1 MSTFSFDVISYN
13 ICLRRESGYCAVEW
27 STASAAVGEF
37 SVSGDATALSDPDV
51 TVDEVMT
58 RDANC
63 LGDYVTIPQGRDSNT
78 ETSLKVDRLSER
90 VIIW

>member
-1 MSTFSFDVISYN
+1 MFLFSSSKSYN

-27 STASAAVGEF
+27 STDSAGVGEF
-37 SVSGDATALSDPDV
+37 SVSGDASALTDPEV
-51 TVDEVMT
+51 TVSEVVT

-78 ETSLKVDRLSER
+78 ETSLQVDRF
-90 VIIW
+90 

>member
-1 MSTFSFDVISYN
+1 MFYLNSYN

-27 STASAAVGEF
+27 STDSTAVGEF
-37 SVSGDATALSDPDV
+37 SVSGDFSALSDPSV
-51 TVDEVMT
+51 TVSEVMN

-78 ETSLKVDRLSER
+78 ETSLQVDRFEN
-90 VIIW
+90 